1 MTRRATLANHKFNT
15 AITLEEAVSAFSLP
29 PSVSATGLMK
39 IKPGPTSS
47 TARRVATDHYWLIR
61 QGTPSRTKEY
71 GWILSFETVVDYGNV
86 TLLHPSRKLDYLTKK
101 FAAFVQLGVG
111 QSTPPNPNHLQQFL
125 QRLDHFIRWRLSI
138 GLERNEDITRHHFDH
153 FCDKLRHPETEFIP
167 YSDRLR
173 LWFEDIDSGKFSLE
187 IIARRRERKIECNWD
202 ALAAELGT
210 NRTFISQSK
219 IFIDEFLSQLEARDS
234 PMAGILLE
242 DVRRARNKRHRKLFT
257 IDKLA
262 EGAAQDYLE
271 TWSFL
276 YLYSTNSALSEN
288 KLEFNP
294 FEKVSARKLGSQVG
308 RETLKRTA
316 TLHPDDYM
324 RLLKA
329 ACNFLFQYHD
339 YITLG
344 LSLLRQGDIDN
355 KKKWRRAKHEEY
367 LDSVRPDGAP
377 KLRMGWDL
385 GNFDQNSERRITL
398 RYAAQMLMASA
409 AIIIGCFSARR
420 GGEVEAVKTGSV
432 TKDDRGVYQL
442 SVYIEK
448 TLRDWAQV
456 PVPNTVHDAVKI
468 IEGLVAQS
476 RSIANPVWLFGIS
489 TKKPGTFMGF
499 GYTQAIQDFVEFVEL
514 EPPIG
519 QDSWNIASHQ
529 IRRGFA
535 VYYYHGNDW
544 HELDPLSWMM
554 WHYDSEMTRTYVTE
568 ALAGK
573 IRRLSDELKAR
584 SAVAREN
591 MTGQQVK
598 ELLNIATLLASTKEI
613 GGVFDEVRVEAY
625 VERML
630 KLFRGTDIAIGKAA
644 KKLYGDLDAIAAKA
658 SADVRILSRS
668 NSDDAFEHALIRRLE
683 IHAATH
689 FLEPV
694 PGGAAHCTAR
704 PGNDDDM
711 SQAECLKMAGMERE
725 AWADGTGSATPSNVD
740 FAFSSEFVC
749 LKCPL
754 CAALKANQAVLDRK
768 EETLRVAFEKA
779 ATPNAARSSKERYLQ
794 YRDELRA
801 RRAEQESFR
810 R

>member
-1 MTRRATLANHKFNT
+1 MARRPTLANHKFNK

-29 PSVSATGLMK
+29 PIVSATGLVKMK
-39 IKPGPTSS
+39 PEPTSS
-47 TARRVATDHYWLIR
+47 TARRVATDNYWLIR
-61 QGTPSRTKEY
+61 QGTPSRVQEH
-71 GWILSFETVVDYGNV
+71 GWILSFETVVDYRNI

-111 QSTPPNPNHLQQFL
+111 QSTPPNPNHLQQLL
-125 QRLDHFIRWRLSI
+125 QRFDHFIRWRLSV
-138 GLERNEDITRHHFDH
+138 GLERNEEITRHHFDH
-153 FCDKLRHPETEFIP
+153 FCDRLRHPETEFIP

-173 LWFEDIDSGKFSLE
+173 LWFDEIDSGKLSLE
-187 IIARRRERKIECNWD
+187 TIVRRRQRLIECNWD

-210 NRTFISQSK
+210 NRASISRSK
-219 IFIDEFLSQLEARDS
+219 IFVDEFLTQLEARGG
-234 PMAGILLE
+234 PLAEILLE
-242 DVRRARNKRHRKLFT
+242 DITRDRKHPT

-262 EGAAQDYLE
+262 EGAVQDYLD
-271 TWSFL
+271 TWNFL
-276 YLYSTNSALSEN
+276 YLYSANGALNEN

-308 RETLKRTA
+308 RETLKRTS

-329 ACNFLFQYHD
+329 ACNFLFQYHE
-339 YITLG
+339 YIALG
-344 LSLLRQGDIDN
+344 LTLLREGDLDN
-355 KKKWRRAKHEEY
+355 RKKWRRATHEEY

-377 KLRMGWDL
+377 KLRMGWDM
-385 GNFDQNSERRITL
+385 GNYYQNSESRVTL
-398 RYAAQMLMASA
+398 RYATQMLLASA

-432 TKDDRGVYQL
+432 TKDNRGVYQL

-476 RSIANPVWLFGIS
+476 RSIDNPVWLFGIS
-489 TKKPGTFMGF
+489 LKKPGTFMGF
-499 GYTQAIQDFVEFVEL
+499 GYTQAIQEFVEFVEL
-514 EPPIG
+514 GPPSG
-519 QDSWNIASHQ
+519 QDSWNIAAHQ

-568 ALAGK
+568 AIAGK
-573 IRRLSDELKAR
+573 IGRLSDELKAR
-584 SAVAREN
+584 SAIAREN
-591 MTGQQVK
+591 MTDQQVK
-598 ELLNIATLLASTKEI
+598 ELLHIATLLASTKEI
-613 GGVFDEVRVEAY
+613 GGIFNEVRVEAY

-630 KLFRGTDIAIGKAA
+630 KLYRGTETAIGKAA
-644 KKLYGDLDAIAAKA
+644 KRLYGDLDAIAAKA

-668 NSDDAFEHALIRRLE
+668 NSDDDFEHALIRRLE

-694 PGGAAHCTAR
+694 PGGAGHCTAR
-704 PGNDDDM
+704 PGNDDDL
-711 SQAECLKMAGMERE
+711 SQAECLKLAEMERA
-725 AWADGTGSATPSNVD
+725 AWTDGTGNATPSNVD

-749 LKCPL
+749 LKCSL

-768 EETLRVAFEKA
+768 EETLRVAIGKA
-779 ATPNAARSSKERYLQ
+779 ATPNAALSSKERYLQ